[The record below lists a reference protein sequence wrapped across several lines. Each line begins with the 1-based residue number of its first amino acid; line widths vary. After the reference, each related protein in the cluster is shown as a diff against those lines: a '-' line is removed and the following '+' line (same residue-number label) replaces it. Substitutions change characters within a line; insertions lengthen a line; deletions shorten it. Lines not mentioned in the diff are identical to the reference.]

1 MPFIPS
7 TRFVLLAVAPLVLG
21 MVTALEP
28 AFLLPM
34 LLADLGI
41 ALVAT
46 GDAWLGRRVLVE
58 VEREPPRIFSVGRSN
73 LVRLHLRSKAGRDL
87 RVMVN
92 DDVAPGLVVEGVPK
106 TVSLAAVSRAPVT
119 YHVRPSRRG
128 LYALGDHH
136 LRWPTPLG
144 LWWRQVRVASN
155 HPVRVYPD
163 VQAVRT
169 YELLARQ
176 SLENRMVRTVR
187 LRGGENEFEALRDY
201 QRDDDYRAIDWKATA
216 RRQKLIT
223 REYQQ
228 ERNQSV
234 LCMLDCGRL
243 MTAETLG
250 LSYLD
255 HALNA
260 VLMLSH
266 VATRAGDQ
274 VGLCAFDN
282 RVRAYL
288 SPQGGRRAA
297 QRVVAA
303 SYDIHAKIV
312 EPDFEAA
319 YGFLSQRLRKRS
331 LVVLFTQVVDDVS
344 ARAVVR
350 TVRSLGPRHLPLAV
364 LFRDETLD
372 SMAEPRNPSSKP
384 TEIYQRAAAAEAILW
399 RDRLVRD
406 LQEAGALVLHVSP
419 RKLTLSLINRY
430 LRIKAQR
437 LL

>member
-1 MPFIPS
+1 VPFVPS
-7 TRFVLLAVAPLVLG
+7 LRLVLLAVVPLMLG
-21 MVTALEP
+21 VVAALEP
-28 AFLLPM
+28 RFVWPM
-34 LLADLGI
+34 LVADLGL
-41 ALVAT
+41 ALLAALDVV
-46 GDAWLGRRVLVE
+46 LGRRVLVT
-58 VEREPPRIFSVGRSN
+58 VEREPPRIFSVGRAN
-73 LVRLHLRSKAGRDL
+73 AVRLHLHSSARRPLA
-87 RVMVN
+87 VQVN
-92 DDVAPGLVVEGVPK
+92 DDAAPALAIEGLPKVVAAAPGAHAL
-106 TVSLAAVSRAPVT
+106 VT
-119 YHVRPSRRG
+119 YHVRPRRRG
-128 LYALGDHH
+128 LYELADHH

-144 LWWRQVRVASN
+144 LWSRQLRVASR

-176 SLENRMVRTVR
+176 SLENRLVRTVR

-201 QRDDDYRAIDWKATA
+201 LRDDEYRAIDWKATA

-243 MTAETLG
+243 MTAESQG
-250 LSYLD
+250 LSQLD

-260 VLMLSH
+260 VLMLAH

-274 VGLCAFDN
+274 MGLLAFDQ

-288 SPQGGRRAA
+288 APQSGRRAA

-303 SYDIHAKIV
+303 SYDIHAQIV
-312 EPDFEAA
+312 ETDFEAA

-331 LVVLFTQVVDDVS
+331 LVVLFTQVVDEVS
-344 ARAVVR
+344 ARSVVR
-350 TVRSLGPRHLPLAV
+350 TVHGLGPRHLPLAV
-364 LFRDETLD
+364 LFRDEALEQ
-372 SMAEPRNPSSKP
+372 MAEPRGGSRV
-384 TEIYQRAAAAEAILW
+384 TDLYQRAAAAEAILW

-419 RKLTLSLINRY
+419 RKLTLALINRY
-430 LRIKAQR
+430 LHIKAQR